1 MDKYKIIYKCLKSPN
16 GSAGLDGYT
25 EEKEYTGRAF
35 NGFFEVSPK
44 WGSGHSTKLIDKG
57 TFFKYFDLINENS
70 THDSEKKVA
79 QVKV

>member
-1 MDKYKIIYKCLKSPN
+1 MKSPN
-16 GSAGLDGYT
+16 GSSGLDGYT

-57 TFFKYFDLINENS
+57 TFFKYFDLISDNANGDSDKKPRKEN
-70 THDSEKKVA
+70 VMA
-79 QVKV
+79 